1 MKSTALEVNLSGT
14 RTHVSIDEKY
24 QILLD
29 FFQGYVGIVK
39 RLETFLKELSHPYM
53 NRAFV
58 VEEARYFALH
68 YFHLYVGNTNGPAV
82 LALLSE
88 ILVDMFEN
96 STDER
101 VARNAANNLMLVLH
115 HAAKE
120 THEHFID
127 FLPFMEKMT
136 GQIQTYED
144 EEFSYFVTSYYQP
157 DRLGILLLNAIPANE
172 PVYMPLLK
180 SLYALLGRYYRMSFS
195 YWLGQEDPKKWVQE
209 NIRKWKDNPQVEA
222 LLETVSHTAVRT
234 WQKRLEAFVTME
246 DDTGLR
252 SCFEELLGLVGF
264 RKMVKMFGSLPRQIL
279 NACKGDERYGQHL
292 KLTFLFYII
301 HVPGLSIIHKDALL
315 DINRTLTQLIGDADY
330 HNDIR
335 IVDQTFAL
343 LKELKNRYPATVLEC
358 IHKIG
363 DAVYNTREMELINHF
378 IDRTVDHGFQF
389 PMIQGTS
396 EDWQIQGNMAHV
408 KNVRVFMSLIARTPS
423 YSRRLLSALII
434 SLSIGGAFIRDTDL
448 FPRDITLFLN
458 AKIGPVYNLVKQLAR
473 LLPSFFNEIGAEG
486 ALRDVSTE
494 LDESC
499 HRKDIL
505 IHFLRKQCHVESS
518 SRIVD
523 FIQQVILFWKT
534 KDKSPLEPFI
544 PPSIFRE
551 VPESGPFVDGPS
563 RIFQFLAQKGLE
575 QPEDFLLRPQNQV
588 KTLIEQ
594 VEGVTQLDQ
603 SRVRQIILFYRLLNE
618 KYGFDKLQVKTYL
631 NSFQAEHLPDPK
643 LAVDAL
649 EEKDLETRISA
660 LLDYMEELKSIILS
674 RETYPVNEEI
684 YYKRHIAVDI
694 PSMYGSYSEAKFD
707 ALGLSLRLET
717 IVNVFFEDLI
727 NSIDLRL
734 ITKPT
739 FVKIYRVLELFK
751 KALNIDGI
759 VSNKF
764 NIQMEFLK
772 YSTNITTCS
781 FTQYLDIFKGFTSA
795 VADAVHDHFHHIH
808 SSNLVQ
814 IEARI
819 GKDAILPKYLP
830 SDYEKDH
837 DQEVSRALD
846 RRMADIFF
854 RDRIATSLGLQQL
867 DIFLHRILNTLFQ
880 QAVTLSQDELSVL
893 LNYDPKQSLSPIS
906 DQELEGQNIIL
917 LGNKGWNLIRL
928 AQLGLP
934 TPDGFIMTTEV
945 FKGRDVLVK
954 YSPAR
959 VNFQTHVKFM
969 ISELEKKTGTIFG
982 NPKNPLLLSVRSG
995 SSISQPGML
1004 DSFLNVGINEY
1015 IAQSLAEH
1023 TQNPWFAWD
1032 CYRRFVQQYGMTF
1045 GLHRDQFDQIIAQC
1059 KEKLGIPFKRYFTGS
1074 QMKQVALAY
1083 KQLLL
1088 DSGIEL
1094 IESPMDQLFQ
1104 AIHRVFSSWDS
1115 PRARDYRRIMS
1126 ISDDWGTAVTVQTM
1140 TFGNQSRQS
1149 GSGVVFSH
1157 SPRLPGDAV
1166 RPWGD
1171 FTIGNQGEDVVSGLV
1186 KTLPISE
1193 MQRELTGSDS
1203 NISLESRFPEIYEYL
1218 KKILIRLV
1226 HKERWN
1232 PQEIE
1237 FTFQGPEK
1245 KDLYI
1250 LQARDLSVR
1259 DRKKVAEFSIDSQ
1272 QLTQHTI
1279 GQGIGVSGGAMTGR
1293 VVFTLD
1299 EIDRFRSMNP
1309 EEDLIVLRNDTVPDD
1324 ILEINGADGILT
1336 AKGGLTSHAAVVA
1349 YNLEKTCVVGC
1360 SKLICDEENRQGV
1373 LNHMVLKTGDN
1384 GLGRIGKLTLW
1395 HHVGRKF
1402 FQNIVVN
1409 IGRNPGRSFEDIV
1422 HYIERD
1428 STYGRIQAYLHGC
1441 MAKPV
1446 IEDIDPSAGTL
1457 KINGVNVRFLR
1468 THRNPRDIE
1477 WAEHDVQLVVDA
1489 TGKFLDPEAPPEQP
1503 GGSLRGH
1510 LAAGVQKVVVS
1521 APFKLKQGAAMPED
1535 VVTTVMGINDKD
1547 YDPARHCLISNASCT
1562 TTCLAHMMNPLLDFP
1577 AGSGSAAQGQCQ

>member
-1 MKSTALEVNLSGT
+1 MKSTALEVNLSDT
-14 RTHVSIDEKY
+14 RADVSVDQKY
-24 QILLD
+24 QLLLD

-39 RLETFLKELSHPYM
+39 RLETFLNH
-53 NRAFV
+53 V
-58 VEEARYFALH
+58 
-68 YFHLYVGNTNGPAV
+68 
-82 LALLSE
+82 
-88 ILVDMFEN
+88 
-96 STDER
+96 
-101 VARNAANNLMLVLH
+101 
-115 HAAKE
+115 AKE
-120 THEHFID
+120 TNEHFID

-136 GQIQTYED
+136 GQIRGYEN
-144 EEFSYFVTSYYQP
+144 EAFSYFVTSYYQP
-157 DRLGILLLNAIPANE
+157 DRLGILLLNAICQE
-172 PVYMPLLK
+172 DDSVYAPLFK
-180 SLYALLGRYYRMSFS
+180 SLYGFLVRYYRMSFS
-195 YWLGQEDPKKWVQE
+195 YWLGEDDPKKWVQE
-209 NIRKWKDNPQVEA
+209 NIGKWKDNPQVDV
-222 LLETVSHTAVRT
+222 LLDTVSHTAVRAL
-234 WQKRLEAFVTME
+234 QDRLETLVSTKE
-246 DDTGLR
+246 EPRLR
-252 SCFEELLGLVGF
+252 SCLEELLGLAGF
-264 RKMVKMFGSLPRQIL
+264 RKTVKLFGSLPRQIL
-279 NACKGDERYGQHL
+279 AACKEDERYGQHL

-301 HVPGLSIIHKDALL
+301 HVSGLSIIHKDALL
-315 DINRTLTQLIGDADY
+315 DINRTLTKLIGDADY
-330 HNDIR
+330 QNDIR

-363 DAVYNTREMELINHF
+363 DAVYNTREIELINHF

-396 EDWQIQGNMAHV
+396 EDWQIQGNTAHV

-486 ALRDVSTE
+486 ALRDVSTQ

-518 SRIVD
+518 SRIVE
-523 FIQQVILFWKT
+523 FIEQVILFWKT
-534 KDKSPLEPFI
+534 RDKSPLAPFV

-551 VPESGPFVDGPS
+551 IPETGPFVDGPS
-563 RIFQFLAQKGLE
+563 RIFAFLSQKGFE
-575 QPEDFLLRPQNQV
+575 HPEDFLLCPQNQI
-588 KTLIEQ
+588 KELIDQ
-594 VEGVTQLDQ
+594 VEDVTFLDQ
-603 SRVRQIILFYRLLNE
+603 SRAKQIIMFYRLLNE
-618 KYGFDKLQVKTYL
+618 KYGFDKLQVKAYL

-643 LAVDAL
+643 RAVNAL
-649 EEKDLETRISA
+649 EEEDLETRIRA
-660 LLDYMEELKSIILS
+660 LLDYMDQLKSIILS
-674 RETYPVNEEI
+674 RETYEINEEI

-751 KALNIDGI
+751 KAMSIDGI

-781 FTQYLDIFKGFTSA
+781 FTQYLDIFKGFTRA
-795 VADAVHDHFHHIH
+795 VADVVHDHFHHIH
-808 SSNLVQ
+808 SNNLVQ

-830 SDYEKDH
+830 RDYQKDH
-837 DQEVSRALD
+837 DQETSRALD
-846 RRMADIFF
+846 RRMADMFF

-917 LGNKGWNLIRL
+917 LGNKGWNLTRL

-934 TPDGFIMTTEV
+934 TPDGFIITTEV

-959 VNFQTHVKFM
+959 VNLQAHVASM
-969 ISELEKKTGTIFG
+969 LSELEKKTGATFG
-982 NPKNPLLLSVRSG
+982 DPKNPLLLSVRSG

-1015 IAQSLAEH
+1015 IAEHLAEH

-1032 CYRRFVQQYGMTF
+1032 CYRRFIQQYGMTF
-1045 GLHRDQFDQIIAQC
+1045 GLHRDQFDQIIAEH
-1059 KEKLGIPFKRYFTGS
+1059 KEKQGIPFKRYFTGD
-1074 QMKQVALAY
+1074 QMKRVALAY

-1088 DSGIEL
+1088 DSGIE
-1094 IESPMDQLFQ
+1094 IVESPIDQLFQ

-1115 PRARDYRRIMS
+1115 PRAKDYRRIMS

-1140 TFGNQSRQS
+1140 TFGNHSRES

-1203 NISLESRFPEIYEYL
+1203 TISLESRFPEIYEEL

-1259 DRKKVAEFSIDSQ
+1259 EHKKVAEFSIDSK
-1272 QLTQHTI
+1272 
-1279 GQGIGVSGGAMTGR
+1279 
-1293 VVFTLD
+1293 
-1299 EIDRFRSMNP
+1299 N
-1309 EEDLIVLRNDTVPDD
+1309 
-1324 ILEINGADGILT
+1324 
-1336 AKGGLTSHAAVVA
+1336 
-1349 YNLEKTCVVGC
+1349 
-1360 SKLICDEENRQGV
+1360 
-1373 LNHMVLKTGDN
+1373 
-1384 GLGRIGKLTLW
+1384 LGRFPMISWK
-1395 HHVGRKF
+1395 
-1402 FQNIVVN
+1402 
-1409 IGRNPGRSFEDIV
+1409 
-1422 HYIERD
+1422 
-1428 STYGRIQAYLHGC
+1428 STGP
-1441 MAKPV
+1441 M
-1446 IEDIDPSAGTL
+1446 ES
-1457 KINGVNVRFLR
+1457 
-1468 THRNPRDIE
+1468 
-1477 WAEHDVQLVVDA
+1477 
-1489 TGKFLDPEAPPEQP
+1489 
-1503 GGSLRGH
+1503 
-1510 LAAGVQKVVVS
+1510 
-1521 APFKLKQGAAMPED
+1521 
-1535 VVTTVMGINDKD
+1535 
-1547 YDPARHCLISNASCT
+1547 
-1562 TTCLAHMMNPLLDFP
+1562 
-1577 AGSGSAAQGQCQ
+1577 